1 MIFTHTYIY
10 SSIKP
15 ILHGWPW
22 FHVLQIQKVIWGV
35 FVCYTS
41 RTGPGY
47 SCSSPIDQTNVQIL
61 NCKKLCFKKKRHDI
75 LLHIHVECVVATVT
89 VRNKIWPGNVLAT
102 SSNSVT
108 ILRTVRHKVNLWHF
122 LKILPRKIY
131 INFLVIMHTFLLKIK
146 RCQKDKCIAAF

>member
-1 MIFTHTYIY
+1 MYISHVASIISTVNLLILHLRNTERPNSSLIIKKVMIFTHTYIY

-61 NCKKLCFKKKRHDI
+61 NCKKLCFKKTPRYSIAHTCR
-75 LLHIHVECVVATVT
+75 VCCC
-89 VRNKIWPGNVLAT
+89 N
-102 SSNSVT
+102 SNC
-108 ILRTVRHKVNLWHF
+108 KE
-122 LKILPRKIY
+122 
-131 INFLVIMHTFLLKIK
+131 
-146 RCQKDKCIAAF
+146 